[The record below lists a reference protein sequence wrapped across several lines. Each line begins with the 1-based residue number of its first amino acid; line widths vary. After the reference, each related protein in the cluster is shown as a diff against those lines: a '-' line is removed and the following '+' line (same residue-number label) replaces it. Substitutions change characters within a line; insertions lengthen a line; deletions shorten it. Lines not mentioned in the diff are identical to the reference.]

1 MSDLVVGDVVD
12 VLDALYPPAL
22 AEDWDAVGLA
32 VGSRSQPVTR
42 IAYAVDCTTAVI
54 AEARASAADLL
65 ITHHPPFLRGLAAV
79 DLDHPK
85 GGLVADALA
94 AGLSIVVAH
103 TNADVV
109 PFGVVDALADVVGLA
124 ERRPLRPRPLAMDKI
139 ITFVPPD
146 HVEAVIDALAAA
158 GAGHIGAYE
167 RCAFTSVGEGTFRA
181 GEGAEPFVG
190 RVGESASVPE
200 TRIEMVLVR
209 PRRSAVLQALR
220 SAHPYEE
227 PAYDVLELAAEPSPG
242 VGLGRVGPL
251 RSPTTLRLL
260 AERVADALP
269 VTARGLL
276 VAGEADRVITRAAV
290 QAGAG
295 DDLFAEVR
303 RSGAE
308 AYLTSD
314 LRHHPAGEALAWP
327 DAPAL
332 IDLPHWA
339 AEWTWLPVAQRRV
352 DEALGGRR
360 VPSYVSML
368 CTDPWTERA

>member
-85 GGLVADALA
+85 GRLVADALA

-124 ERRPLRPRPLAMDKI
+124 ERRPLRPRPLATDKI

-209 PRRSAVLQALR
+209 PRRSAVL
-220 SAHPYEE
+220 
-227 PAYDVLELAAEPSPG
+227 
-242 VGLGRVGPL
+242 
-251 RSPTTLRLL
+251 
-260 AERVADALP
+260 
-269 VTARGLL
+269 RG
-276 VAGEADRVITRAAV
+276 VAGRPPVRGARVRR
-290 QAGAG
+290 AGAG
-295 DDLFAEVR
+295 RRARAQGSVSVGSAHCAVRR
-303 RSGAE
+303 RSGWP
-308 AYLTSD
+308 
-314 LRHHPAGEALAWP
+314 RRAGSP
-327 DAPAL
+327 TPCRS
-332 IDLPHWA
+332 
-339 AEWTWLPVAQRRV
+339 RR
-352 DEALGGRR
+352 AGC
-360 VPSYVSML
+360 SS
-368 CTDPWTERA
+368 RARPTG